1 METREHILAVAQK
14 LVQQR
19 GFNGFSY
26 ADIAEEVGIRKASLH
41 HHFSTKAELGVALM
55 EDFTAQLDREFL
67 RINAMPGKAD
77 AKLNAY
83 IAIFRGTLIADRMCM
98 GGMLASEWLTLDRN
112 MLPSLK
118 LFFEHNVEWLTE
130 VISEG
135 KAQKL
140 FVLSE
145 AASNHARLLFSSLE
159 GALLIARVTGD
170 KDAFD
175 RTASL
180 LITGLTRKG

>member
-1 METREHILAVAQK
+1 MDTREHILAVAQK

-41 HHFSTKAELGVALM
+41 HHFATKAELGLALM
-55 EDFTAQLDREFL
+55 EDFTAQLDRELL
-67 RINAMPGKAD
+67 RISAMPGKAD

-83 IAIFRGTLIADRMCM
+83 VAIFRGTLNVDRMCM
-98 GGMLASEWLTLDRN
+98 GGMLASEWQTLDHN

-118 LFFEHNVEWLTE
+118 RFFEHNVEWLTE
-130 VISEG
+130 VIAEG
-135 KAQKL
+135 KTQKL
-140 FVLSE
+140 FVL
-145 AASNHARLLFSSLE
+145 ADTASNHARLLLSSLE

-170 KDAFD
+170 KEAFD
-175 RTASL
+175 RTALL
-180 LITGLTRKG
+180 LIIGLTRKA